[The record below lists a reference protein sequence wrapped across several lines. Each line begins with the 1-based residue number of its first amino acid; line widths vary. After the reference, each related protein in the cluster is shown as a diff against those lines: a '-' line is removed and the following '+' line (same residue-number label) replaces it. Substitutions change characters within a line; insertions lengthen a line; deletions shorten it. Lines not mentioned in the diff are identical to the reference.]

1 MGCFEEKRDGGSGAG
16 GLPAAWTC
24 GRSLRL
30 PRSALTPVF
39 QNTLLCF
46 TVHGFF
52 KEVDGK
58 SRDSVRA
65 FTRMFIAVPAGNSG
79 LCIVNDELFVRGA
92 SAEELRKAFALPAP
106 TPSSSPVPT
115 LSAEQQEMLAAF
127 AMQSG
132 MNLEWSQKCLQDND
146 WDYGQAGQVFTQL
159 KLEGK
164 IPEVAFLK

>member
-1 MGCFEEKRDGGSGAG
+1 MRFKLLKHTRLNVVAFLNE
-16 GLPAAWTC
+16 LPKTQHDVNSFVVDICAQT
-24 GRSLRL
+24 
-30 PRSALTPVF
+30 
-39 QNTLLCF
+39 NTLLCF
-46 TVHGFF
+46 TVHGIF

-79 LCIVNDELFVRGA
+79 LCLVNDELFVRGA
-92 SAEELRKAFALPAP
+92 SPEELRKAFALPAP

-115 LSAEQQEMLAAF
+115 LSPEQQEMLAAF

>member
-1 MGCFEEKRDGGSGAG
+1 MKHQPPPTETPTPPPLKHQPPPP
-16 GLPAAWTC
+16 LL
-24 GRSLRL
+24 SL
-30 PRSALTPVF
+30 

-46 TVHGFF
+46 AVHGIF

-65 FTRMFIAVPAGNSG
+65 FTRMFIAVPAGNTG
-79 LCIVNDELFVRGA
+79 LCIVNDELFVRPA
-92 SAEELRKAFALPAP
+92 TAEEARKAFLAPAP
-106 TPSSSPVPT
+106 TPSSSPVP
-115 LSAEQQEMLAAF
+115 SMAAEQQEMLAAF

-132 MNLEWSQKCLQDND
+132 MNLEWAHKCLQDND
-146 WDYGQAGQVFTQL
+146 WDYTRAGQVFTQL